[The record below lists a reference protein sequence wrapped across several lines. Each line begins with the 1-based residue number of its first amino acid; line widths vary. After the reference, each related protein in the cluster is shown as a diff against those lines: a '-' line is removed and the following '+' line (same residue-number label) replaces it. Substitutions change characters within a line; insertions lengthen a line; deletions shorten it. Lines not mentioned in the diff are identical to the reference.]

1 MWSRGLVRGASR
13 SPPNL
18 GPKFFTCRSDD
29 ASAIDREDRMP
40 ALAVLIRE
48 AACCN
53 IVADGQG
60 FTFTAREGEIEA
72 FSALVR
78 QAKHDLGNDYLVFAT
93 PSGSGQYS
101 EMFVL
106 PLDI

>member
-1 MWSRGLVRGASR
+1 MVKRAGR

-18 GPKFFTCRSDD
+18 GPKFFTCGSDD
-29 ASAIDREDRMP
+29 VSAIGREDRMP
-40 ALAVLIRE
+40 ALAMLIRE

-60 FTFTAREGEIEA
+60 FTFTAREGEVEA

-78 QAKHDLGNDYLVFAT
+78 QAKHDLGSDYLVFAT
-93 PSGSGQYS
+93 PSGSGRYS